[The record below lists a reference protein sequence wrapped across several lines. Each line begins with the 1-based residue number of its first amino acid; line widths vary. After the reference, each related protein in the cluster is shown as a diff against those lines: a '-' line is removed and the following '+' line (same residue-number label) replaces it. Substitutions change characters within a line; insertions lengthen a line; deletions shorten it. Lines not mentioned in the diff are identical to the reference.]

1 MLRWNLFPWSLV
13 YSNFSLLHISV
24 CSLYWIYYKMLSVHP
39 TGYIQ
44 EASKQVRGVVVQSEI
59 FSSKRERARDSS
71 QHFAM
76 PWQVIH
82 EIASE
87 KWAQKFHTAACLQ
100 MPPSPPSEKK
110 SGDFFSEGGGR
121 SVHRLPYWWH
131 NTIQIKP
138 RLFKYR
144 IALPTGSRG

>member
-24 CSLYWIYYKMLSVHP
+24 CSLYWIYYKMLSVYP

-59 FSSKRERARDSS
+59 ISSKRERARDSS

-76 PWQVIH
+76 PWQVIR

-87 KWAQKFHTAACLQ
+87 KWAQKFHTSACLQ
-100 MPPSPPSEKK
+100 MPPLPQKK
-110 SGDFFSEGGGR
+110 NQEIFFLREGGGLFTGYHTDDTTLSR
-121 SVHRLPYWWH
+121 SSPGCSKFEQLGLDL
-131 NTIQIKP
+131 NI
-138 RLFKYR
+138 
-144 IALPTGSRG
+144 G

>member
-1 MLRWNLFPWSLV
+1 MLRWNLFPWSQV

-24 CSLYWIYYKMLSVHP
+24 CSLYWIYYKMLSMHP

-59 FSSKRERARDSS
+59 ISSKRERARDSS

-76 PWQVIH
+76 PWQVIR

-87 KWAQKFHTAACLQ
+87 KWAQKFHTSACLQ
-100 MPPSPPSEKK
+100 MPPSPVPSIRKK
-110 SGDFFSEGGGR
+110 IARFFFWGR
-121 SVHRLPYWWH
+121 GEVCLQA
-131 NTIQIKP
+131 TILMTQHYP
-138 RLFKYR
+138 DQRYPLDPADKY
-144 IALPTGSRG
+144 